1 MYVSVPKNYS
11 GIAFARENRVPPEMP
26 LPDMPKAHPP
36 SALPPV
42 KPQPLPEPPCADK
55 DEQEK
60 KPPHTCAECAKQDKN
75 PLTCLLTALR
85 DRGKSGFDTED
96 FLLLGLIALL
106 LGKEGNEDTVL
117 VLAMLLLI

>member
-26 LPDMPKAHPP
+26 LPDIPKPHPP
-36 SALPPV
+36 SPLPPV
-42 KPQPLPEPPCADK
+42 NPHPPQPEPPCKDK
-55 DEQEK
+55 SNSEN
-60 KPPHTCAECAKQDKN
+60 PPHTCTECAKPDKN

-85 DRGKSGFDTED
+85 NRGKSGFDTED